1 MENDDIKNSLLML
14 VAETKSK
21 AQTLFDSI
29 DENLSPFIVA
39 LLFKKN
45 GSNDKFEIYVS
56 ENDFGITPEIFVDI
70 NEFVKN
76 ITTKYKR
83 FCDNQYDLDS
93 WNFREEIK
101 EYKEEIIRRLNK
113 FDPHSGYV
121 YFVDYS
127 VDYSVVKD
135 CRLFKILALRKAT
148 FESYYRLTKVKD
160 DNWPYH
166 LSFLEAVISSFFS
179 MPKIPTNSTVEV
191 NEVFLRNAGRSLIE
205 TVARSSNGVGSLFF
219 YDNCNE
225 IASMKYEGD
234 VAIGGMILCK
244 QNHKN
249 VKMTITLKKPIS
261 INDHR
266 KVRKF
271 LEISDNNTMI
281 VTDSEKIYGFGEIK
295 GKYNPM
301 DEDLFTIRFS
311 GYYKW
316 ELLHNNE
323 TMMIVEFKL
332 PRLPKEK
339 ISEKKFRDD
348 IVRIFSDINHND
360 ISKIWDIII
369 YASEQK
375 HGTMIVISNN
385 AESEAKRLST
395 QAIEIEPT
403 TFDANLLRGATSID
417 GAVLFNEKANCY
429 AIGVILDG
437 LATEDGDSSRG
448 ARYNSAIKYYESRKD
463 RDKLMMV
470 IVSEDGMINIIP
482 NLMPLIKHSDITDCI
497 NKLKNLLDN
506 YDQKEYCTCMQFLY
520 AKAFYLTK
528 EECDSVNKLKDEIGT
543 KALSDCNFKIEL
555 GGNFTPNK
563 NMNDSF
569 YITKQK
575 NNHFQ

>member
-1 MENDDIKNSLLML
+1 MENDDIKNSLSMV
-14 VAETKSK
+14 VAETESK
-21 AQTLFDSI
+21 ARTLFDSI
-29 DENLSPFIVA
+29 DENLSPFVVA
-39 LLFKKN
+39 LLFKKD
-45 GSNDKFEIYVS
+45 GSNDKFGIYVS
-56 ENDFGITPEIFVDI
+56 ENDFGITPKIFVDI
-70 NEFVKN
+70 NESVKN

-83 FCDNQYDLDS
+83 CCDDQHHLDS
-93 WNFREEIK
+93 WNFTEEIK
-101 EYKEEIIRRLNK
+101 EYKEEIVRKLNK
-113 FDPHSGYV
+113 FNPYSGYK
-121 YFVDYS
+121 YFVGFS
-127 VDYSVVKD
+127 GEKD
-135 CRLFKILALRKAT
+135 CRLFKILALKKAT

-160 DNWPYH
+160 DNWSYH

-179 MPKIPTNSTVEV
+179 MPEIPTNSTVEV
-191 NEVFLRNAGRSLIE
+191 NEFYLRNAGRYLIE
-205 TVARSSNGVGSLFF
+205 TVARSSSGLGSLFF

-234 VAIGGMILCK
+234 IALGGMILCRK
-244 QNHKN
+244 AHKN
-249 VKMTITLKKPIS
+249 VKMTIALKEPIPV
-261 INDHR
+261 NNHR

-271 LEISDNNTMI
+271 LEISDNDTMI

-295 GKYNPM
+295 GKYNSM
-301 DEDLFTIRFS
+301 DEDLFTICFS

-316 ELLHNNE
+316 ELLHNKE
-323 TMMIVEFKL
+323 TMMVVEFKL

-339 ISEKKFRDD
+339 INEKKFRDD

-360 ISKIWDIII
+360 IAKIWDIII
-369 YASEQK
+369 NASEQK

-403 TFDANLLRGATSID
+403 TFDAKLLRGATSID

-437 LATEDGDSSRG
+437 IATEDGDSSRG

-463 RDKLMMV
+463 TDKLMIV
-470 IVSEDGMINIIP
+470 IVSEDGIINIVP

-497 NKLKNLLDN
+497 NKLNTLLDN

-528 EECDSVNKLKDEIGT
+528 EECDSVNKLKEVVGT
-543 KALSDCNFKIEL
+543 KALSDGGFKIEF
-555 GGNFTPNK
+555 GGIFTPNK

-569 YITKQK
+569 YITE
-575 NNHFQ
+575 